1 MAEWIQAVWST
12 ISGAVSSITNFF
24 SGISDTVNAIVNTG
38 QGIWAGLSSFGAFI
52 AQGFKWVSESFV
64 DAFQKFGEWIWKGLE
79 ALGKTF
85 GEWLSTA
92 YTYIANALAVIGN
105 AFYTFGNWI
114 WNGIL
119 WLVNNIINAL
129 ESAWNWLV
137 GVFSAIWQGIT
148 DWWSGVVSYINTWFT
163 NIIKTFRAKL
173 KQIIMADIAITM
185 IWKSAERAIMMKSIS
200 DLAYGLGGIFIA
212 PVVGA
217 IAGEIIVNLI
227 PEVGTEPM
235 EFIPQMPIF
244 TWTPPTLSVPRPS
257 VPEAPTAPPTGGVPT
272 MGMYKPT
279 HELEASISYEKSYI
293 VGTLTSK
300 AKEYSVSYELS
311 YEVT

>member
-1 MAEWIQAVWST
+1 MAEWIQVVWST

-52 AQGFKWVSESFV
+52 AQGFKWVAESFI
-64 DAFQKFGEWIWKGLE
+64 DAFSKFGEWIWKGLE

-114 WNGIL
+114 WNGL
-119 WLVNNIINAL
+119 SWFVDNLINLL
-129 ESAWNWLV
+129 ESAWNFLV
-137 GVFSAIWQGIT
+137 NLFSKIWEGIVN
-148 DWWSGVVSYINTWFT
+148 WWSGVTSYVNQWFT
-163 NIIKTFRAKL
+163 SLVVNFRKKL
-173 KQIIMADIAITM
+173 KTIIMADMSVYLT
-185 IWKSAERAIMMKSIS
+185 WKSAERITAIRSAS
-200 DLAYGLGGIFIA
+200 DIFTAFAGIVSAPIIGYLAS
-212 PVVGA
+212 
-217 IAGEIIVNLI
+217 EIISSFI
-227 PEVGTEPM
+227 PEIGTEPI
-235 EFIPQMPIF
+235 ELIPQMPLF

-257 VPEAPTAPPTGGVPT
+257 RPEAPTAPPVGGVPT

-279 HELEASISYEKSYI
+279 YELEASISYEKSYI

-300 AKEYSVSYELS
+300 AKEYGVSYELS